1 MLKKE
6 IPYLTLILS
15 CAMLYAPALISAQDT
30 PAPTKAQPE
39 KPAEDKAKARPPIE
53 QYHLEFSINELED
66 GKKINSRQYSMDL
79 DTNESNEI
87 KIGTRIPVATKEGEN
102 REFQYVDVGT
112 SIWARIGEN
121 RDQNQLTVR
130 TENSNLA
137 TEPSPGERRD
147 LGPVIRQLK
156 MDGTVLLPVN
166 KPVIL
171 SSADDPNSRRQFQL
185 EVTATKIR

>member
-6 IPYLTLILS
+6 IPYLTLILG
-15 CAMLYAPALISAQDT
+15 CAMLCAPALISAQDT
-30 PAPTKAQPE
+30 PAPTKTQTE
-39 KPAEDKAKARPPIE
+39 KPAEDKAKSRPIE

-79 DTNESNEI
+79 DTYGNNEI
-87 KIGTRIPVATKEGEN
+87 KIGTRVPVATKEGES

-112 SIWARIGEN
+112 SIFARIDET
-121 RDQNQLTVR
+121 RDQPQLTVR
-130 TENSNLA
+130 AENSNLA
-137 TEPSPGERRD
+137 TEPSPSERRD

-156 MDGTVLLPVN
+156 MDGTVLLPVS

>member
-6 IPYLTLILS
+6 IPYLTWILG
-15 CAMLYAPALISAQDT
+15 CAMLCAPALISAQDT
-30 PAPTKAQPE
+30 PAPTKAQTE
-39 KPAEDKAKARPPIE
+39 KPAEDKAKSRPPIE

-87 KIGTRIPVATKEGEN
+87 KIGTRIPVATKEGES

-130 TENSNLA
+130 AESSNLA
-137 TEPSPGERRD
+137 TESSSGDRRD

-156 MDGTVLLPVN
+156 MDGTVLLPVS